1 MVQGSRRR
9 GHVAP
14 SQVGSQLEV
23 EITKTWGWGSP
34 RPKILLLFWG
44 RVSGGSSRLPGLPA
58 CPAALSV
65 LQGGFPVTPPLRA
78 PDPLLAL
85 GVHLPTNLPGDSW
98 AKSTEGAAAWAQQPF
113 TIQPRPSLLLVKA
126 FFSSVHLSLFFSASV
141 GLSLL
146 LGRGGA
152 LRLGHFPGRPS
163 ILVGGSGEGKTCRA
177 LPGADLVP
185 NTLPPETPRE
195 LKTLCEEEEEGRL
208 QPRQAGEAQA
218 GVGVGLG

>member
-65 LQGGFPVTPPLRA
+65 LQGGFPVTPQLRA

-98 AKSTEGAAAWAQQPF
+98 AKSTEGAAAWARNRSPYNLVPLF
-113 TIQPRPSLLLVKA
+113 CLLR
-126 FFSSVHLSLFFSASV
+126 LFFR
-141 GLSLL
+141 LSISLSFSL
-146 LGRGGA
+146 HLWA
-152 LRLGHFPGRPS
+152 CLFS
-163 ILVGGSGEGKTCRA
+163 
-177 LPGADLVP
+177 
-185 NTLPPETPRE
+185 
-195 LKTLCEEEEEGRL
+195 
-208 QPRQAGEAQA
+208 
-218 GVGVGLG
+218 